1 MPLNINLIF
10 NIFQLFAL
18 MNVQMMTMEAVIL
31 QLELALV
38 ILDLQETTVQ
48 VLNVIISN
56 LSEFDFEFD
65 IFQVFFA
72 QMIVQM
78 IPMEAV
84 ILQLELVLVKLGSR
98 ETTVQVILSSCKDSI
113 QEH

>member
-72 QMIVQM
+72 QMIVRM
-78 IPMEAV
+78 MPMEAV
-84 ILQLELVLVKLGSR
+84 ILKLELALVKLGSR
-98 ETTVQVILSSCKDSI
+98 ETTVQVQNLQFNFC
-113 QEH
+113 